1 MEISPLNLFYE
12 EPDPDR
18 WFTFDRYPRKI
29 IRRIIRGKP
38 RPGGV
43 KTIAINLKKG
53 LDLIGI
59 PYRFNDY
66 RHLKKHP
73 QEIACIIGKP
83 QLLFEKQWKNP
94 VIFGAGVYS
103 HPVDCPDLF
112 EKYPHVKRF
121 LVPGNWMLEM
131 CRPYYGNR
139 VLAWPA
145 GIDTSYWSPSLNANP
160 HYDFMIYNKI
170 HNAGRAQ
177 QDLLHMLI
185 QTLEEHQL
193 SYQMIN
199 YGHYTLAEMKQKLSD
214 SKAAIFLC
222 EHETQ
227 GIAYQQILSTNT
239 PVLALDNGGYWKDP
253 AYFPHKVK
261 YQPVSSVP
269 YWDERCGLKFTGIA
283 DFNLKLAE
291 FKSKRVHFKPR
302 AYILENLTLEK
313 SAHMYC
319 AIVQQV
325 YKELL
330 PFN

>member
-1 MEISPLNLFYE
+1 MRTLNLFYE

-18 WFTFDRYPRKI
+18 WVKFDRYPRKI
-29 IRRIIRGKP
+29 IRRIVRGKP

-43 KTIAINLKKG
+43 QTIAINLMKG
-53 LDLIGI
+53 LELIGM

-66 RHLKKHP
+66 RYLKKHP
-73 QEIACIIGKP
+73 EEIACIIGKP

-121 LVPGNWMLEM
+121 LVPGSWMLDM
-131 CRPYYGNR
+131 CRPYYGSR

-145 GIDTSYWSPSLNANP
+145 GIDTRYWSASLDREQ
-160 HYDFMIYNKI
+160 HCDFLIYNKI
-170 HNAGRAQ
+170 NGAGPEQ
-177 QDLLHMLI
+177 KQLLNQLI
-185 QTLEEHQL
+185 QTLQEQQL
-193 SYQMIN
+193 RYQLLN
-199 YGHYTLAEMKQKLSD
+199 YGAYTLAELKHKLSGT
-214 SKAAIFLC
+214 KAAIFLC
-222 EHETQ
+222 AHETQ
-227 GIAYQQILSTNT
+227 GMAYQQILSTNT
-239 PVLALDNGGYWKDP
+239 PVLALDSGGYWKDP

-269 YWDERCGLKFTGIA
+269 YWDERCGLKFGGMA
-283 DFNLKLAE
+283 DFKLKLAE
-291 FKSKRVHFKPR
+291 FKSKSTLFKPR
-302 AYILENLTLEK
+302 EYILEHLSLEK

-319 AIVQQV
+319 TIVEQV

-330 PFN
+330 TTS